1 MEVKFKTRY
10 GNFLRANGGVP
21 PWRNSITHDVPSSS
35 HTQDWIRWEV
45 DVLQVYPKV
54 QEIKKIEED
63 EDAGGLKRHGSTV
76 ISKSGELGVDDVKHK
91 GRIIHYNIVQDDKN
105 IEKVDEG
112 LSLVFTG
119 NGVTEL
125 CQCLEEVTGLS
136 DIILCMR
143 SPLNGKLYPMRLALP
158 PNHVNLH
165 IYVVP
170 SSFQGEH
177 E

>member
-1 MEVKFKTRY
+1 MVGSRLGETRSLMTCLVVVILKIGFVGRWMY
-10 GNFLRANGGVP
+10 FRFILRF
-21 PWRNSITHDVPSSS
+21 R
-35 HTQDWIRWEV
+35 R
-45 DVLQVYPKV
+45 L
-54 QEIKKIEED
+54 KK
-63 EDAGGLKRHGSTV
+63 LKRMRMQ
-76 ISKSGELGVDDVKHK
+76 SGELGVDDVKHK